1 MCFFLSTNSTQAQ
14 ILKKLKNK
22 VKEVAE
28 ESILDKVG
36 QKVDQETDRAMDSI
50 LDIDPDYEPKS
61 LEKFQKLMG
70 GSDIPISESYQFNTA
85 IVYDMSVTS
94 NNITTNMLY
103 QMWFSGNK
111 GYFGSSVRSM
121 EKSKGKEIPE
131 VFTVLDEEN
140 NAIIMVMEEQNMIQV
155 MSMSSI
161 KELAEDM
168 AKEDPEL
175 ISNESVAIKN
185 TGNKKKIL
193 GYNCEEFITETSQ
206 GKTTFWITKEL
217 ELYQKNMFY
226 NLNKSI
232 GGNNFKVPDAAQGVL
247 LEMNFLGTDKNNKGD
262 VTKMVAKEINPINK
276 AIDIS
281 KYQRLNLGG
290 LMQD

>member
-36 QKVDQETDRAMDSI
+36 QKVGQETDRAMDSI

-61 LEKFQKLMG
+61 MEKFQKLMG
-70 GSDIPISESYQFNTA
+70 GSDIPISESYQFNTT

-94 NNITTNMLY
+94 NNKTTNMLY
-103 QMWFSGNK
+103 NLWFSSNK

-161 KELAEDM
+161 KELAKDM
-168 AKEDPEL
+168 AKEDPDL

-185 TGNKKKIL
+185 TGNRKKIL
-193 GYNCEEFITETSQ
+193 GYDCEEFITETPQ

-262 VTKMVAKEINPINK
+262 VTNMIAKEINQINK

-281 KYQRLNLGG
+281 NFQRLNLGD